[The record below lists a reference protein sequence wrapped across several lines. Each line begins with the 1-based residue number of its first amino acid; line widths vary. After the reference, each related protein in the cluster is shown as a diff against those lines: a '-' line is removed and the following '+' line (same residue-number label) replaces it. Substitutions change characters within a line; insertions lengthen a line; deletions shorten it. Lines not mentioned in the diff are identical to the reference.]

1 MYEIVSLKNAERWR
15 QVLCLFLEADVFY
28 TPDYFQSALKLDP
41 GEALLFYFKGQWG
54 EVAYPFIKRKLKDDE
69 DLEFYDITTPFGYG
83 GPLMNNRNDLAEL
96 TASFRAAFVDYCRQ
110 ERIIAEYIR
119 FHPLTGNVAYFSE
132 ELDLYPVYET
142 YTLDLGAAMT
152 ERKKDAT
159 IFVKKLGTVRHL
171 FEFLILY
178 YSTIRRREK
187 THSFYFF
194 TNDYF
199 ETLVSAFGP
208 DLHLFGA
215 YKGEKL
221 MAASYVLASDR
232 KLFLLVE
239 GSLGKEGEPAMEQ
252 LLLTISDWAIE
263 NDFDNFHIGGD
274 DQLDEL
280 QESFFKKNLSPESA
294 REFYIGRKIFDHPT
308 FRRLVPE
315 SESEMIR
322 RYRNN

>member
-1 MYEIVSLKNAERWR
+1 MYEIVSLKNTERWR
-15 QVLCLFLEADVFY
+15 QVLLLFPEADVFY

-54 EVAYPFIKRKLKDDE
+54 EAAYPFIKRKLQDDRNL
-69 DLEFYDITTPFGYG
+69 DFYDITTPFGYG
-83 GPLMNNRNDLAEL
+83 GPLLNYKDGLAEL
-96 TASFRAAFVDYCRQ
+96 IACFRATFAEYCRQ

-119 FHPLTGNVAYFSE
+119 FHPLNGNVAYFLE
-132 ELDLYPVYET
+132 ELATYPVYDT
-142 YTLDLGAAMT
+142 YTINLGEAVA
-152 ERKKDAT
+152 ERKKDET

-215 YKGEKL
+215 YKGDKL
-221 MAASYVLASDR
+221 MAASYILTSGS

-252 LLLTISDWAIE
+252 LLLTISEWAIE
-263 NDFDNFHIGGD
+263 NAFDTFHIGGD
-274 DQLDEL
+274 DQQDD
-280 QESFFKKNLSPESA
+280 QHESFLKKSLCPESA
-294 REFYIGRKIFDHPT
+294 KEFYIGRKIFDHPV